1 MHMNT
6 DSFTVIKPASPLFRK
21 FASVTLSVAV
31 AVAGL
36 FLTNSGALADDATNN
51 VSKADQE
58 FILAAAQ
65 GGMTEV
71 KLGELAAQ
79 NASRQDL
86 KDFGTMMVT
95 DHTKINTDLK
105 ALATQKGVTV
115 PDSIDAKH
123 QAMVDKLNSKSGED
137 FDKAYV
143 AAMIKAHKHDLKAF
157 QSESDS
163 TQDPDVKTFV
173 QNAIPTISAHV
184 QHIQDLKSG
193 K

>member
-6 DSFTVIKPASPLFRK
+6 ESSAVIKPANPLFQK
-21 FASVTLSVAV
+21 LASAAV
-31 AVAGL
+31 SLALAAAGL
-36 FLTNSGALADDATNN
+36 FLTASGALADDATNN
-51 VSKADQE
+51 VSKTDQE
-58 FILAAAQ
+58 FMLAAAQ

-71 KLGELAAQ
+71 KLGQLAAQ

-105 ALATQKGVTV
+105 ALAMQKGVTL
-115 PDSIDAKH
+115 PDDLDAKH
-123 QAMVDKLNSKSGED
+123 QAMVDKLNSKSGDD
-137 FDKAYV
+137 FDKAYI

-157 QSESDS
+157 QSESKS
-163 TQDPDVKTFV
+163 TQDPDLKTFV
-173 QNAIPTISAHV
+173 QNAIPTISEHL